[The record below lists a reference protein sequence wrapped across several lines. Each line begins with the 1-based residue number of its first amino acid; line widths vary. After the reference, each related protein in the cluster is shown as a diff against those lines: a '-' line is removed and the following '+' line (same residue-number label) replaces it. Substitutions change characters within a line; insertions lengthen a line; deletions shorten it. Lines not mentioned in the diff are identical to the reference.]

1 MKSFLIGILFTSVAF
16 MARAT
21 DVVIAL
27 RDKTNQDYIIAAK
40 ISYVLGNE
48 TKSIITNYNGEA
60 TLANLTLPCKLHIH
74 ALGYEDR
81 NYELELK
88 SIVLR
93 GEKNYVTIDLTRL
106 SNTFNDV
113 VVTAQAKPL
122 LAAQS
127 IYKINT
133 VNSVQMMQRGAV
145 TLNDVLNYELNN
157 FISNDNVLGSSV
169 SVAGIGGQNVKVLI
183 NGIPV
188 LGRENGNIDLGQ
200 LNLNNIKR
208 IEMIQGPMSV
218 MYGSNALGGVIN
230 LITNQ
235 PQKNFSVTPR
245 VYLESIGKYNLSTN
259 VNYSKGNHSA
269 QASFA
274 RNFFQGWTP
283 KEDSADRF
291 QLWKP
296 KTQYTSDLQYS
307 YQRKKWNLTYFSSL
321 MHETITNKGLPIINP
336 YEAYAFDEYY
346 ITRRMI
352 QSLSN
357 TIKFSEKTNLTLLN
371 SYSVYNRTKNR
382 FKKDLV
388 SLEQFLTPGV
398 GDQDTSIFNN
408 VNLRGTLQSSLKNT
422 QILVG
427 YEYSFDN
434 GRSYK
439 LADNVQTISDLGL
452 FGSVAYQKKNLSVQ
466 PSARYT
472 FNNRFGKAFT
482 PALHLKYDLNTR
494 LQIRSSYARGFR
506 APSLKEMYLQ
516 FIDQNH
522 TIIGNEDLKPEIG
535 NHAEVNAEYKTSYAK
550 NNIVISG
557 TASINDIRNMITLAV
572 YDGSGILRKYANL
585 ERYQNYLINT
595 KARLSNRDYSIELGS
610 GLIYV
615 KNTGFIPQHSIY
627 EFSSNFSYLIKPI
640 KTNINF
646 NYKLNSKQPILT
658 VDEKYLFTQ
667 PIHIA
672 NMSFQRYIFS
682 NALSVQ
688 IGVKNLFNLTTSTLS
703 NSTDLQGGGHLSS
716 AGLLLFPNRSLFMD
730 VQYKFNQ

>member
-113 VVTAQAKPL
+113 VVTAQAKPV

-452 FGSVAYQKKNLSVQ
+452 FGSVAYQRKNLSVQ

>member
-1 MKSFLIGILFTSVAF
+1 

-113 VVTAQAKPL
+113 VVTAQAKPV

-452 FGSVAYQKKNLSVQ
+452 FGSVAYQRKNLSVQ

>member
-16 MARAT
+16 MTRAT

-48 TKSIITNYNGEA
+48 HRSIITNYNGEA

-81 NYELELK
+81 NYVLELK

-93 GEKNYVTIDLTRL
+93 GEKNYATIDLTRL

-113 VVTAQAKPL
+113 VVTAQAKPV

-388 SLEQFLTPGV
+388 SLEQFLTPAV

-408 VNLRGTLQSSLKNT
+408 INLRGTLQSSLKNT

-494 LQIRSSYARGFR
+494 IQIRSSYARGFR

>member
-113 VVTAQAKPL
+113 VVTAQAKPV

>member
-1 MKSFLIGILFTSVAF
+1 MT
-16 MARAT
+16 RAT

-48 TKSIITNYNGEA
+48 HRSIITNYNGEA

-81 NYELELK
+81 NYVLELK

-93 GEKNYVTIDLTRL
+93 GEKNYATIDLTRL

-113 VVTAQAKPL
+113 VVTAQAKPV

-388 SLEQFLTPGV
+388 SLEQFLTPAV

>member
-1 MKSFLIGILFTSVAF
+1 MT
-16 MARAT
+16 RAT

-48 TKSIITNYNGEA
+48 HRSIITNYNGEA

-81 NYELELK
+81 NYVLELK

-93 GEKNYVTIDLTRL
+93 GEKNYATIDLTRL

-113 VVTAQAKPL
+113 VVTAQAKPV

-388 SLEQFLTPGV
+388 SLEQFLTPAV

-408 VNLRGTLQSSLKNT
+408 INLRGTLQSSLKNT

-494 LQIRSSYARGFR
+494 IQIRSSYARGFR

>member
-1 MKSFLIGILFTSVAF
+1 
-16 MARAT
+16 
-21 DVVIAL
+21 
-27 RDKTNQDYIIAAK
+27 
-40 ISYVLGNE
+40 
-48 TKSIITNYNGEA
+48 
-60 TLANLTLPCKLHIH
+60 
-74 ALGYEDR
+74 
-81 NYELELK
+81 
-88 SIVLR
+88 
-93 GEKNYVTIDLTRL
+93 
-106 SNTFNDV
+106 
-113 VVTAQAKPL
+113 
-122 LAAQS
+122 
-127 IYKINT
+127 
-133 VNSVQMMQRGAV
+133 
-145 TLNDVLNYELNN
+145 
-157 FISNDNVLGSSV
+157 
-169 SVAGIGGQNVKVLI
+169 
-183 NGIPV
+183 
-188 LGRENGNIDLGQ
+188 
-200 LNLNNIKR
+200 
-208 IEMIQGPMSV
+208 
-218 MYGSNALGGVIN
+218 
-230 LITNQ
+230 
-235 PQKNFSVTPR
+235 
-245 VYLESIGKYNLSTN
+245 
-259 VNYSKGNHSA
+259 
-269 QASFA
+269 
-274 RNFFQGWTP
+274 
-283 KEDSADRF
+283 
-291 QLWKP
+291 
-296 KTQYTSDLQYS
+296 
-307 YQRKKWNLTYFSSL
+307 
-321 MHETITNKGLPIINP
+321 
-336 YEAYAFDEYY
+336 
-346 ITRRMI
+346 MI

>member
-1 MKSFLIGILFTSVAF
+1 MKSLLIGILFTSVAF

-113 VVTAQAKPL
+113 VVTAQAKPV

-452 FGSVAYQKKNLSVQ
+452 FGSVAYQRKNLSVQ

>member
-1 MKSFLIGILFTSVAF
+1 LKSFLIGILFTSVAF

-48 TKSIITNYNGEA
+48 YRSIITNYNGEA

-113 VVTAQAKPL
+113 VVTAQAKPV

>member
-1 MKSFLIGILFTSVAF
+1 

-48 TKSIITNYNGEA
+48 YRSIITNYNGEA

-113 VVTAQAKPL
+113 VVTAQAKPV

>member
-1 MKSFLIGILFTSVAF
+1 LKSLLIGILFTSVAF
-16 MARAT
+16 MTRAT

-48 TKSIITNYNGEA
+48 YRSIITNYNGEA

-113 VVTAQAKPL
+113 VVTAQAKPV

>member
-1 MKSFLIGILFTSVAF
+1 MKSLLIGILFTSVAF
-16 MARAT
+16 MTRAT

-48 TKSIITNYNGEA
+48 YRSIITNYNGEA

-113 VVTAQAKPL
+113 VVTAQAKPV

>member
-48 TKSIITNYNGEA
+48 YRSIITNYNGEA

-113 VVTAQAKPL
+113 VVTAQAKPV

-452 FGSVAYQKKNLSVQ
+452 FGSVAYQRKNLSVQ

>member
-1 MKSFLIGILFTSVAF
+1 

-113 VVTAQAKPL
+113 VVTAQAKPV

>member
-1 MKSFLIGILFTSVAF
+1 

-48 TKSIITNYNGEA
+48 YRSIITNYNGEA

-113 VVTAQAKPL
+113 VVTAQAKPV

-452 FGSVAYQKKNLSVQ
+452 FGSVAYQRKNLSVQ

>member
-48 TKSIITNYNGEA
+48 YRSIITNYNGEA

-113 VVTAQAKPL
+113 VVTAQAKPV